1 MTNESTKKYPK
12 IKEEP
17 IVKTKM
23 HGNMEI
29 KKRAKMVERTG
40 DVIVILDGQQ
50 CSTHIFLKAFNF

>member
-17 IVKTKM
+17 IVNTKM

-50 CSTHIFLKAFNF
+50 CSTHIF